1 VTEKT
6 NMMRAV
12 YKDEHG
18 ATFSCPVELH
28 ENKWMM
34 LTSEGF
40 QAITHEFKDDVAG
53 TLTFVEYREQK
64 DSRLHVERLPGES
77 GFAAMQRAYAEQ
89 EIATQRK
96 HREAARAEINN
107 QPPDAAKV
115 ARAEGVRQL
124 NAQTLRQMRPRGG
137 GAYIIK
143 NGE

>member
-1 VTEKT
+1 MTKAIYRDAAG
-6 NMMRAV
+6 NQ
-12 YKDEHG
+12 
-18 ATFSCPVELH
+18 FSCPVVQ
-28 ENKWMM
+28 NNGAWAMV
-34 LTSEGF
+34 TSDGP
-40 QAITHEFKDDVAG
+40 QPITHEFQDDIAG

-64 DSRLHVERLPGES
+64 DSRLHVERLSGES

-96 HREAARAEINN
+96 HREAARAEMNN

-115 ARAEGVRQL
+115 ARAESVRQL

>member
-1 VTEKT
+1 MT
-6 NMMRAV
+6 RAI
-12 YKDEHG
+12 YRDAAG
-18 ATFSCPVELH
+18 NQFSCLVVQNNGVWE
-28 ENKWMM
+28 MV
-34 LTSEGF
+34 TSDGS
-40 QAITHEFKDDVAG
+40 QPITHEFQDDIAG

-64 DSRLHVERLPGES
+64 DSRLHVERLSGES

-96 HREAARAEINN
+96 HREAARAEMNN

-115 ARAEGVRQL
+115 ARAESVRQL